1 MRTGRIGWTGA
12 VVVLGMFLENQAE
25 ARQTLGGPP
34 RELGVEKGGA
44 IRGPG
49 EGNPQ
54 ALDWDVPLRADF
66 GEEPG
71 WVAGSPPGDPHPA
84 PPAPSFPSLG
94 TLMRLE
100 EGESEGALQEGG
112 QPSDLTLLN
121 FFTEGW
127 GETWVK
133 RPRPDTA
140 QNMALLKVTTNF
152 LEREFR
158 ADYVYTHNV
167 KGKPAIQDSHV
178 LQGLIAYGLNRRL
191 MIEVITNYEWDVPPP
206 TPNVPKANGAG
217 AAALLRFQ
225 LVDTYVNSVDL
236 QVKVT
241 APNKWAVPPSPTT
254 QTSIAFASG
263 GFQDLQVLL
272 GIPRLGLYESVQYE
286 NLSGP
291 HKVGAR
297 QNDISYDL
305 SLAETW
311 TEPHL
316 YPLGNFTTFLEA
328 FGTTDL
334 DGVNNT
340 HSVFTLTP
348 GVRFWFAHENSL
360 TFGADLPISHP
371 RQNDVVFRV
380 TYILNF

>member
-1 MRTGRIGWTGA
+1 MRAGNIGWTCAIG
-12 VVVLGMFLENQAE
+12 VLGIFLANPAE

-34 RELGVEKGGA
+34 LEFGVERGGQSG
-44 IRGPG
+44 GPG
-49 EGNPQ
+49 EGTPQ
-54 ALDWDVPLRADF
+54 ALVGDVPSRGDPP
-66 GEEPG
+66 GEPASG
-71 WVAGSPPGDPHPA
+71 TGSLPGDPLQA
-84 PPAPSFPSLG
+84 SAAPSFPSRG
-94 TLMRLE
+94 ARMRLE
-100 EGESEGALQEGG
+100 EGEPDRLQEGG

-121 FFTEGW
+121 FFTDGW
-127 GETWVK
+127 GETWLK

-167 KGKPAIQDSHV
+167 KGKPAVQDSHV
-178 LQGLIAYGLNRRL
+178 LQGLIAYGLNRRM
-191 MIEVITNYEWDVPPP
+191 MIEVIANYEWDVPPP

-225 LVDTYVNSVDL
+225 LVDTYVNSVDF

-263 GFQDLQVLL
+263 GFQDLQALL

-297 QNDISYDL
+297 QNDLSYDV

-311 TEPHL
+311 TEPHV

-348 GVRFWFAHENSL
+348 GVRFWFVHENSL